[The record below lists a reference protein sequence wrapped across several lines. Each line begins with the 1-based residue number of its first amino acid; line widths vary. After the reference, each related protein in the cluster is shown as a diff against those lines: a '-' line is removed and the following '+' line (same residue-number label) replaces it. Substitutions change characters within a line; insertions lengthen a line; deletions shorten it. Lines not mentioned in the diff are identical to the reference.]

1 MESVKSLGRRW
12 GRQLRANAALAS
24 RVSALEDE
32 VHECRQLN
40 LRLAELCDVMMEL
53 LVPMADRN
61 PERVEELLARYRDE
75 ISDPRPW
82 AEDERRTDG

>member
-1 MESVKSLGRRW
+1 MESVKRL

-24 RVSALEDE
+24 RVSALEEE

-53 LVPMADRN
+53 LVPVADRD
-61 PERVEELLARYRDE
+61 PERVDELLARYRDE

-82 AEDERRTDG
+82 AEADQRGDD